1 MRTLLWLLTLA
12 ALAVGLALAARYND
26 GYVLL
31 VFSPWRVELSLN
43 LMLLLQVGGFILLY
57 LSTRLVS
64 HALRLPGRVREF
76 RLRQQK
82 EKAERALSEAV
93 RYSLEGRYSHA
104 LKRAQIAHDAGHA
117 PGLAA
122 LLAARAAHA
131 MRDDQREAEWL
142 QRATAFD
149 GEIRNARLMTEA
161 ELYLNNRRHADAQ
174 GIIDVMESSGQR
186 HIAALRLSLRAQQA
200 LGNWKEVV
208 RLVRQL
214 ERHRALSSE
223 QAAPLRLRAH
233 LEALRTM
240 PLEAPALLAYWR
252 NIPSQD
258 RRSPRLAHESARRL
272 AAAGDDLHAR
282 RIIEDALEEEWEASL
297 LETYGNAQSGDVLT
311 RIAQGEEWLKQHP
324 RDARLLLMLG
334 RLCRQQQLWGKAQS
348 YLEASLS
355 QDASREAHTEMA
367 QLLDHLERTDEANR
381 HYRLAAQTGRENA
394 VDLV

>member
-31 VFSPWRVELSLN
+31 VLSPWRVELSLN
-43 LMLLLQVGGFILLY
+43 LMLLLQVGGFALLY
-57 LSTRLVS
+57 FSTRIVS
-64 HALRLPGRVREF
+64 HALHLPGRVREF

-82 EKAERALSEAV
+82 EKAGRALSEAM
-93 RYSLEGRYSHA
+93 RFSLEGRYSHA

-131 MRDDQREAEWL
+131 MRDEPREAEWL
-142 QRATAFD
+142 ARAAGFD
-149 GEIRNARLMTEA
+149 DEIRNARLMTEA

-174 GIIDVMESSGQR
+174 GIIDVMASSGQR
-186 HIAALRLSLRAQQA
+186 HIAALRLSLRAHQA
-200 LGNWKEVV
+200 LGNWREVV

-233 LEALRTM
+233 LEALRLI
-240 PLEAPALLAYWR
+240 PADASALLAYWR
-252 NIPSQD
+252 DIPTHD
-258 RRSPRLAHESARRL
+258 RHAPRLASEAAKHL
-272 AAAGDDLHAR
+272 TAAGDRLHAA
-282 RIIEDALEEEWEASL
+282 RIIEDALDAEWDSSL
-297 LETYGNAQSGDVLT
+297 LDTYGDCQGSDVLT
-311 RIAQGEEWLKQHP
+311 RIAQGEDWLKRHP

-355 QDASREAHTEMA
+355 QEASREAHAEMA

-381 HYRLAAQTGRENA
+381 HYRLAAQA
-394 VDLV
+394 K